1 MGAPDLSRATEM
13 EERFAHEDT
22 PQTIGLS
29 AHGAHEDTRC
39 TGPTPSVLLAL
50 WARRHNSIGRGWL
63 DNSPGRE
70 APRLRAAMRIMGWRP
85 SSLLEEL
92 GAPHVTTEGTELFPS
107 PAQVLTM
114 APRG

>member
-22 PQTIGLS
+22 PQTKWTVRAWSPRRYSMYRPHTQRS
-29 AHGAHEDTRC
+29 A
-39 TGPTPSVLLAL
+39 AL
-50 WARRHNSIGRGWL
+50 WARRHNSIRRGWL
-63 DNSPGRE
+63 ENSPGRE

-92 GAPHVTTEGTELFPS
+92 GAPHVTTEGIELFPS

-114 APRG
+114 ALRG